1 MADAPDVW
9 EDDGT
14 FSNAKAAAIYER
26 ARGWPPEQKAAL
38 LNFLKAAKTRSDIK
52 TRYANGAEMLKSIQP
67 DYRITPALKLIADA
81 IETVLAQPRH
91 NLLVTMPPQEGK
103 SMLCSVATPIRA
115 LQLNPN
121 RRIILATYGSG
132 LAEAHSAACR
142 DLILRHGTDVVDPVT
157 GIAVE
162 DKLGL
167 KLHPKSMSVGAWRIA
182 NASGGMVATGL
193 GSAITGRAADLFI
206 IDDPYKNMMEA
217 DSATYRRKVD
227 EWMASVALT
236 RLSPEASII
245 LIQCMTGDTPVLM
258 ATGLERK
265 LKDVRPGDRIAT
277 YENGKLTTSTVRNW
291 ANQGPDIILT
301 IKLKSGRCVR
311 ANARHPFLVNE
322 DGREVWKRASE
333 ITSGD
338 RLVALDGELGRPEHP
353 APQTDATSLPPVAEC
368 AAATTGNG
376 CGPAATAPPPAMRS
390 HTASGI
396 SSTVTASNL
405 PSTTAF
411 SRSKTDDAPSAAEPQ
426 MRLLGPSI
434 GRELSASIIATKP
447 KRSVDSSAT
456 IATSPSPDWAPPK
469 SAAPQLS
476 TWSVGTDE
484 VLEVVESGVE
494 DVFDIQ
500 VDRTENFIANG
511 VVSHNTR
518 WHPEDLSGT
527 VLKGEREAD
536 PRDRSWRHINIPA
549 IAEEGIPDALGRE
562 PGEVMVSARQ
572 RTRTEFEQTRKK
584 VGERVWYAL
593 YQGSPVI
600 PAGGLFSREWFD
612 PRLPDPPKHP
622 VASIV
627 GIDPADSG
635 EGDDTGIIGGMLD
648 QDGTIVLAEDWSGQM
663 TADDWSRQAV
673 WLALKLGAREIAME
687 AFATATTYEQVI
699 KRSWW
704 DIHHEVE
711 EKRRDGAILTAVEE
725 RALSRNM
732 PFVIHKWRAGGD
744 AVGRSALLRQALETG
759 KCRVV
764 QYKLAQFED
773 DAANWQS
780 GQHQPDRVSA
790 AIIAHDRLAALGS
803 GRMTVAAPITG
814 VTSQPPAW
822 LRRKIG

>member
-1 MADAPDVW
+1 MTSPDIW
-9 EDDGT
+9 EDDGS
-14 FSNAKAAAIYER
+14 FSNAKAAAIYEK

-52 TRYANGAEMLKSIQP
+52 TKYSNAVELAKSVQP
-67 DYRITPALKLIADA
+67 DYRVTPALQLIADA
-81 IETVLAQPRH
+81 IETVLAQPRR

-103 SMLCSVATPIRA
+103 SMLCSVWTPIRA

-132 LAEAHSAACR
+132 LAESHSAACR

-162 DKLGL
+162 DKIGL
-167 KLHPKSMSVGAWRIA
+167 KLNPKSTSVGAWRIA
-182 NASGGMVATGL
+182 NAMGGMVATGL

-227 EWMASVALT
+227 EWMMSVALT

-277 YENGKLTTSTVRNW
+277 YENGKITTSTVRNW
-291 ANQGPDIILT
+291 ANQGEDDIFLIR
-301 IKLKSGRCVR
+301 LKSGRCVR
-311 ANARHPFLVNE
+311 ANARHPFLTSE
-322 DGREVWKRASE
+322 GVWIKTQDLKPGQSLIGIAN
-333 ITSGD
+333 GMD
-338 RLVALDGELGRPEHP
+338 P
-353 APQTDATSLPPVAEC
+353 APLKGVTPRQPAEEC
-368 AAATTGNG
+368 ATATMGNG
-376 CGPAATAPPPAMRS
+376 CGPLGTVPPPAMRKE
-390 HTASGI
+390 TASGI
-396 SSTVTASNL
+396 SSTVTGSPTMNTSDSL
-405 PSTTAF
+405 M
-411 SRSKTDDAPSAAEPQ
+411 SKRDAARYVEGTQ
-426 MRLLGPSI
+426 MKLLDQGT
-434 GRELSASIIATKP
+434 GQELYASIIATK
-447 KRSVDSSAT
+447 RRQSEVSSAT
-456 IATSPSPDWAPPK
+456 TATSLSPDWEPPK
-469 SAAPQLS
+469 SAAQPLS
-476 TWSVGTDE
+476 TLSVGTDE
-484 VLEVVESGVE
+484 IVEIVPDGRE

-500 VDRTENFIANG
+500 VERTENFIANG

-549 IAEEGIPDALGRE
+549 IAEEGIPDALGRK
-562 PGEVMVSARQ
+562 PGEVMVSARN

-600 PAGGLFSREWFD
+600 PAGGLFSREWFE
-612 PRLPDPPKHP
+612 PRLPQPPEHP

-627 GIDPADSG
+627 GVDPADSG
-635 EGDDTGIIGGMLD
+635 EGDETGIIGGMLA
-648 QDGTIVLAEDWSGQM
+648 QDGTVVLAEDWSGQM

-673 WLALKLGAREIAME
+673 LLALKMGAREIALE

-704 DIHHEVE
+704 DIHHEAVE
-711 EKRRDGAILTAVEE
+711 KNKAGAKLTAVEQ
-725 RALSRNM
+725 RALSPNM
-732 PFVIHKWRAGGD
+732 PFVIHKWRASGD

-764 QYKLAQFED
+764 EFKMAMFENQ
-773 DAANWQS
+773 AADWQQ
-780 GQHQPDRVSA
+780 GQHQPDRVA
-790 AIIAHDRLAALGS
+790 AALITHDRLAALGS
-803 GRMTVAAPITG
+803 GRMSVASPVTAPPS
-814 VTSQPPAW
+814 VASPAW
-822 LRRKIG
+822 LRRRIG